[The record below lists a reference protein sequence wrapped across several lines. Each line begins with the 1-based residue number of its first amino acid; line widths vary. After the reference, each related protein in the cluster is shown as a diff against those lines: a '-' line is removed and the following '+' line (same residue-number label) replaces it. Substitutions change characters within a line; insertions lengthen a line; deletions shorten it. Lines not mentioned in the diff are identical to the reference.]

1 MKEIL
6 FILSVLA
13 VTVYLTVAAWED
25 HKTCEVTRWKH
36 LIGGIPVVLLL
47 CSKYSQ
53 HSWQE
58 YALILVFSLLFVLA
72 GCVGVYG
79 MADGYVLMILVLLF
93 ASIGGVMGIGMVI
106 LIMVI
111 AGFSFVLTHL
121 IKCIVKRR
129 RLFQNMAAAFIPHIL
144 VGYVLIWIGVMIHAA

>member
-53 HSWQE
+53 YSWQE

-93 ASIGGVMGIGMVI
+93 GSIGGVMGIGMVI